1 MFFMLASAALY
12 VLETAILL
20 AFLKQGCFAKF
31 CCLNALLHNNKF
43 KPFHVGLACNTIKY
57 EV

>member
-31 CCLNALLHNNKF
+31 AVSMHYY
-43 KPFHVGLACNTIKY
+43 TIINSSRFMLGWHATL
-57 EV
+57 